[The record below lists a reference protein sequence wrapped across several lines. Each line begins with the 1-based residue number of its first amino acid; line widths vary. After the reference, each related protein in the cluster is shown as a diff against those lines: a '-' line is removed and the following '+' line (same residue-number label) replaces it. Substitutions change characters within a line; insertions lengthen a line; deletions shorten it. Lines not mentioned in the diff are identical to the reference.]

1 MTHVFRK
8 ESFRPDWHLQAHHA
22 QHMMKLDVRSLE
34 LERRAEAD
42 GNKGQ
47 AEEEEQQLEHLKD
60 F

>member
-1 MTHVFRK
+1 MTHFFRK
-8 ESFRPDWHLQAHHA
+8 ESFRVDWRIQAQNA
-22 QHMMKLDVRSLE
+22 QHVMKLDVRSLE